1 MDLAR
6 FEFQLAEKDQAEYP
20 RGDEWFT
27 FDIDEIDRTV
37 PTLEVI
43 ALERALNVS
52 LDQIVGGLNQGAT
65 NAKLWAFWL
74 ARRFAGV
81 KDELEFFTPQ
91 VRAATVRYLKDD
103 DADPPALSDSAGE
116 QPTS

>member
-20 RGDEWFT
+20 RGDEWFR
-27 FDIDEIDRTV
+27 FDIDDIDATV
-37 PTLEVI
+37 PTLEIV
-43 ALERALNVS
+43 ALEQALNFS
-52 LDQIVGGLNQGAT
+52 LDQIVGGLNAGST
-65 NAKLWAFWL
+65 RAKLLAFWL

-81 KDELEFFTPQ
+81 KDEVEFFTPQ
-91 VRAATVRYLKDD
+91 VRAATVRYLRDD
-103 DADPPALSDSAGE
+103 DADPPALSDSADE